1 MTTRD
6 KLIEIFEDTLNMI
19 QENAALKKAV
29 EVSGEGAKLYMEG
42 EPVEISPCAAG
53 ESCDCLAAE
62 GTPSENSGEKNASA
76 DAAVSVSRHRTFEAA
91 QKLKAK
97 FPGKRI
103 AVLNFASATSPGG
116 GVTDGAFAQEECL
129 CRCSTLYPV
138 LTRPEFVKNYYRFHR
153 KRSDHLYTDACIYVP
168 NVAIIKSDVEEPKRL
183 PKKDWTMVD
192 VITCAAP
199 NLWFAPWILSEEEL
213 FELHLKRG
221 EKIIQVALAN
231 KAEILVLGAFGCG
244 AFRNDPRVVAK
255 AYRQLVEKYR
265 NRFVDIEFAVYCN
278 QYSLANYEAF
288 KNTMV

>member
-19 QENAALKKAV
+19 QENAALKKSV

-103 AVLNFASATSPGG
+103 AVLNFASA
-116 GVTDGAFAQEECL
+116 
-129 CRCSTLYPV
+129 
-138 LTRPEFVKNYYRFHR
+138 K
-153 KRSDHLYTDACIYVP
+153 VP
-168 NVAIIKSDVEEPKRL
+168 
-183 PKKDWTMVD
+183 
-192 VITCAAP
+192 AASSSIVG
-199 NLWFAPWILSEEEL
+199 L
-213 FELHLKRG
+213 
-221 EKIIQVALAN
+221 
-231 KAEILVLGAFGCG
+231 
-244 AFRNDPRVVAK
+244 
-255 AYRQLVEKYR
+255 
-265 NRFVDIEFAVYCN
+265 
-278 QYSLANYEAF
+278 
-288 KNTMV
+288 